1 MSVSC
6 ECFVLSGREVS
17 ASGQSLEQR
26 SPTECVHVYVCV
38 CVCVC
43 VCATECDQVQQ

>member
-6 ECFVLSGREVS
+6 ECCVLSGREVS
-17 ASGQSLEQR
+17 ASGQSLVQK
-26 SPTECVHVYVCV
+26 SPTECVCV

-43 VCATECDQVQQ
+43 LCATECDQVQQ